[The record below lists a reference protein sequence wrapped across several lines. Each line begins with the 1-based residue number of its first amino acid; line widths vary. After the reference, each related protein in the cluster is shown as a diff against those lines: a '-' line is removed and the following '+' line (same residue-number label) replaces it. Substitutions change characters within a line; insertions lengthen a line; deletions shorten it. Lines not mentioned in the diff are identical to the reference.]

1 MIRFEA
7 TPATKGIASMDELSL
22 FTLALGVSKP
32 WKVVDLKFSKEE
44 GRLDLRLDFAKDA
57 KFPCPSCPETKE
69 ADVHDT
75 KDRMWRHLNFF
86 QYETYLHARVPRIRC
101 GTCGV
106 KQVDVPWARSGSGFT
121 LLFELLIL
129 SLSREM
135 SVAAVSELTSE
146 HANRLWRI
154 LKHYVERACGAVDL
168 SGFHQL
174 GIDEFAIRKGHVYM
188 TSFGDLETSRVI
200 FLGEGRKKG
209 VVKAFLVSR
218 GIDPDQIDVV
228 CCDMWDP
235 CLNGIGKFLK
245 KAMVVFD
252 RFHVM
257 NQINTAIEL
266 VHREEQRNNEAL
278 RKSRFLWLKNPK
290 NLTSQQEARL
300 AALKRLDLRT
310 ARAYQIKLALARFWE
325 IADPAEAMSY
335 LKRWYFWTT
344 HSWLLPVIQA
354 ARTIKRYWQGV
365 INFLDARVTNGLVE
379 GLNSKIKTAMKRAY
393 GFKQVGYLRTII
405 YLVAG
410 RLTFSYP
417 HYMEENYNY

>member
-1 MIRFEA
+1 MIRFRA
-7 TPATKGIASMDELSL
+7 NPTLKGYALMNELGL
-22 FTLALGVSKP
+22 FTLALGLSKP
-32 WKVVDLKFSKEE
+32 WQVVDLKFSKEE
-44 GRLDLRLDFAKDA
+44 GRLDLWLDFVKGARFA
-57 KFPCPSCPETKE
+57 CPSCQETQE
-69 ADVHDT
+69 GEVHDT
-75 KDRMWRHLNFF
+75 LDRTWRHLNFF
-86 QYETYLHARVPRIRC
+86 QYETYLHARVPRVLC
-101 GTCGV
+101 GKCGV
-106 KQVDVPWARSGSGFT
+106 KQVEVPWARPGSGFT
-121 LLFELLIL
+121 LLFELLVL

-135 SVAAVSELTSE
+135 SVAAVAELTAE

-154 LKHYVERACGAVDL
+154 LNHYVERARRAVDL

-174 GIDEFAIRKGHVYM
+174 GIDEFSLRKGHVYM
-188 TSFGDLETSRVI
+188 TSFGDLEASRVI

-209 VVKAFLVSR
+209 VVKAFVQDLLSR
-218 GIDPDQIDVV
+218 GIDPDQINAI

-235 CLNGIGKFLK
+235 YLNGIGKFLK

-257 NQINTAIEL
+257 NQLNKAIER
-266 VHREEQRNNEAL
+266 VRWEEQRENEAL

-325 IADPAEAMSY
+325 IPDPAEAMSY
-335 LKRWYFWTT
+335 LKRWYFWAT
-344 HSWLLPVIQA
+344 HSRLQPVIQA

-365 INFLDARVTNGLVE
+365 VNFLDARVTNGMVE
-379 GLNSKIKTAMKRAY
+379 GLNSKIETAMKRAY

-417 HYMEENYNY
+417 Q

>member
-1 MIRFEA
+1 MIRFKA
-7 TPATKGIASMDELSL
+7 NPTLKGYALMNELGL
-22 FTLALGVSKP
+22 FTLALGLSKP
-32 WKVVDLKFSKEE
+32 WQVVDLKFSKGE
-44 GRLDLRLDFAKDA
+44 GRLDLWLDFVKGA
-57 KFPCPSCPETKE
+57 KFPCSCGETAE

-75 KDRMWRHLNFF
+75 LDRTWRHLNFF
-86 QYETYLHARVPRIRC
+86 QYETYLHARVPRIQC
-101 GTCGV
+101 GACGV
-106 KQVDVPWARSGSGFT
+106 KQVEVPWARPGSGFT
-121 LLFELLIL
+121 LLFELLVL

-135 SVAAVSELTSE
+135 SVAAVAELTSE

-154 LKHYVERACGAVDL
+154 LKHYVERARRAVDL

-188 TSFGDLETSRVI
+188 TSFGDLEASRVI

-209 VVKAFLVSR
+209 VVKAFIKDLVSR

-235 CLNGIGKFLK
+235 YLNGIGKFLK

-257 NQINTAIEL
+257 NQINKAIEL
-266 VHREEQRNNEAL
+266 VRREEQRENEAL

-300 AALKRLDLRT
+300 AGLKRLDLRT

-325 IADPAEAMSY
+325 IVDPAEAMSY
-335 LKRWYFWTT
+335 LKRWYFWAT
-344 HSWLLPVIQA
+344 HSRLLPVIQA
-354 ARTIKRYWQGV
+354 ARTIKRYWKGV
-365 INFLDARVTNGLVE
+365 VNFLDARVTNGMVE

-417 HYMEENYNY
+417 Q